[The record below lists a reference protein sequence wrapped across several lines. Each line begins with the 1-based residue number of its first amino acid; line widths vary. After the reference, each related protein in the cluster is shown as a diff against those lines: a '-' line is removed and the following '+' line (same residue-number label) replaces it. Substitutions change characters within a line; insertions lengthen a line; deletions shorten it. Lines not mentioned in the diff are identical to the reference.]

1 MTTSVWWT
9 LALWVIPFGVFG
21 MNCIFS
27 RISVALALTAALTTF
42 AYAAADQ
49 CMPIGWATR
58 SGRTSTAFEVTGGGN
73 LRADTVRTF
82 ADLKSLAADKNP
94 HVIYIDGDLGSGWN
108 GKSGDRV
115 DVSGSNKTI
124 IGLKPGTK
132 LNAVLY
138 IKNVSN
144 IIVRNIVIQ
153 GHGSNQ
159 DQAWDNLNI
168 ENSKN
173 VWIDHCEFWDGQDGN
188 ADVVKGADNVTFTW
202 CKFGYK
208 IKSSHNLSNLIAS
221 SDKETESQGKLNVTF
236 MFNWW
241 VSASQRMPRCRFG
254 NIHVVNNLYTSDAS
268 VTAGT
273 DQIGVSAGVQC
284 HVRTEKNVFIGIN
297 NPIYNGNNTDG
308 TGGNEVID
316 NIFTSCS
323 GNTKGTGTSFTPPYD
338 YNFMLNANQVE
349 AAVRGGA
356 GATLESPTACDANY
370 QDPVD
375 PPPPPPDT
383 TREYQVDKGTVTN
396 SFIETANA
404 GYHGDAYV
412 NFDKGGKVSVDVNVA
427 KAGEYKMVLDF
438 TNGSGS
444 ARDLEIGVG
453 GVSTKVSCAATSS
466 WTTWEKVT
474 TNLTLDSGKNTIV
487 FSTVGGADGPN
498 LDQFDLILLNA
509 DGEEVREDSA
519 ADTSKTDSTLVPADT
534 SKNDSGT
541 TSIRMQVATSQSAFE
556 VSFFDTKGMLVRK
569 LQNVNSEALR
579 NPAEL
584 SRSLP
589 AGIYLMQVRA
599 PGKNRQSF
607 VVVK

>member
-1 MTTSVWWT
+1 ME
-9 LALWVIPFGVFG
+9 IG
-21 MNCIFS
+21 MECLFKKL
-27 RISVALALTAALTTF
+27 SVALACCAVLSLAAV
-42 AYAAADQ
+42 DQ
-49 CMPIGWATR
+49 CKPIGWATR
-58 SGRTSTAFEVTGGGN
+58 SGRTSTPFEVTGGGN

-94 HVIYIDGDLGSGWN
+94 RVIYIDGDLGNGWN

-138 IKNVSN
+138 IKKVSN

-168 ENSKN
+168 ENAQN

-188 ADVVKGADNVTFTW
+188 ADVVKGSDNVTFTW

-208 IKSSHNLSNLIAS
+208 IRSSHNLSNLIAS
-221 SDKETESQGKLNVTF
+221 SDNETESQGKLDVTF

-254 NIHVVNNLYTSDAS
+254 NIHVVNNLYTSEAS

-338 YNFMLNANQVE
+338 YSFMLSANQVE
-349 AAVRGGA
+349 SAVRAGA
-356 GATLESPTACDANY
+356 GATLSSPISCDANY
-370 QDPVD
+370 VDPVD

-383 TREYQVDKGTVTN
+383 TREYQVDKGLVEGGAVEN
-396 SFIETANA
+396 NNA
-404 GYHGDAYV
+404 GFHGDGFV
-412 NFDKGGKVSVDVNVA
+412 NFDKGGKVSVEVNVA

-444 ARDLEIGVG
+444 ARDLEVSVG
-453 GVSTKVSCAATSS
+453 GTSTKLSCAATSA
-466 WTTWEKVT
+466 WTTWEKIT
-474 TNLTLDSGKNTIV
+474 TNLTLVAGKNTIV

-498 LDQFDLILLNA
+498 LDQFDLILVKA
-509 DGEEVREDSA
+509 DGGATVQDPEPETSSSSGMAEESSNSSDVPPGSSTTALPWNMARAQVREANGILQFVGFDRA
-519 ADTSKTDSTLVPADT
+519 AIVKTQVFSLYGRCVKTSFGVD
-534 SKNDSGT
+534 
-541 TSIRMQVATSQSAFE
+541 E
-556 VSFFDTKGMLVRK
+556 V
-569 LQNVNSEALR
+569 NLR
-579 NPAEL
+579 D
-584 SRSLP
+584 LP
-589 AGIYLMQVRA
+589 AGAYLVTVSA
-599 PGKNRQSF
+599 PGFNHQF
-607 VVVK
+607 IVQNH